1 MWTRAA
7 REKWMQAILHMGDT
21 PERTAAAFALGV
33 AVGFSP
39 FLGFHTLIG
48 IALAFVFNLNRISV
62 LAGIWVNLPW
72 FVGPYYAAATF
83 VGGWVTGTP
92 VQTHFITELDDVWDL
107 PGWRARAEGLAH
119 LLRPLLAPFMIGST
133 IGSIVLGLIAYRVAL
148 AFVIARRRHL
158 AEQNQTQ

>member
-1 MWTRAA
+1 M
-7 REKWMQAILHMGDT
+7 HDT

-39 FLGFHTLIG
+39 FLGLHTLIG
-48 IALAFVFNLNRISV
+48 IALAFLFNLNRVSV
-62 LAGIWVNLPW
+62 IAGIWVNLPW

-83 VGGWVTGTP
+83 AGAWITGTP
-92 VQTHFITELDDVWDL
+92 TPMHLLTDLDDVWDL
-107 PGWRARAEGLAH
+107 PTWRTRAEGLAH

-133 IGSIVLGLIAYRVAL
+133 IGSIILGLIAYRVAL

-158 AEQNQTQ
+158 AEQDQPAGQ